1 MPFEKITTNASMLEN
16 ELEKLRNDYCDIDLL
31 GYRSRY
37 RYRDFWAH
45 AKLISNM
52 FRSLKPIS
60 REDRSRLWSE
70 FSAICN
76 EVKSRQ
82 NEEREE
88 SLRNRGL
95 IETMITDAYYQAG
108 GARDRDEINKATA
121 MQNEILGL
129 LNTRRIFREDR
140 EYLKS
145 YLKQVNERI
154 HSKRVE
160 LQESNFL
167 GGKEAANGASR
178 TAYYGDPYEALK
190 EIQEVQR
197 SLRGV
202 YMNRDQ
208 RKELYEILEDGW
220 EKAQS
225 RIGELKEEKR
235 RRHQEWLERMNSHIE
250 RWEKKI
256 QDSEHFISR
265 LEDQIDELED
275 QKAHA
280 RTDEHAQKVR
290 IWIEQKMEKIRDV
303 RNQIQELEDKIY
315 SVRGEVN
322 S

>member
-1 MPFEKITTNASMLEN
+1 
-16 ELEKLRNDYCDIDLL
+16 
-31 GYRSRY
+31 
-37 RYRDFWAH
+37 
-45 AKLISNM
+45 
-52 FRSLKPIS
+52 
-60 REDRSRLWSE
+60 
-70 FSAICN
+70 
-76 EVKSRQ
+76 
-82 NEEREE
+82 
-88 SLRNRGL
+88 
-95 IETMITDAYYQAG
+95 MITDAYYQAG